1 MLLLSNKQV
10 NLYMW
15 EQAINLAVEEK
26 LILMSVYCIP
36 KFCSCGMEMIKTQS
50 N

>member
-15 EQAINLAVEEK
+15 EQAINLAVEEINFNVS
-26 LILMSVYCIP
+26 LLYSQVLFLWY
-36 KFCSCGMEMIKTQS
+36 GDD
-50 N
+50 